1 MFKQNVCCHNKSE
14 KVHINGKQ
22 KSQKIKFS
30 MLSEML
36 IAYEK
41 LQHYID
47 TLFIIVDKP
56 EFTTFEHDI
65 SIIKILHMGFDLQ
78 FMPPSG

>member
-1 MFKQNVCCHNKSE
+1 
-14 KVHINGKQ
+14 
-22 KSQKIKFS
+22 

-36 IAYEK
+36 NAYEK

-65 SIIKILHMGFDLQ
+65 SIFNILHMGFDLQ

>member
-1 MFKQNVCCHNKSE
+1 MVY
-14 KVHINGKQ
+14 
-22 KSQKIKFS
+22 IKFS

-36 IAYEK
+36 IAYE
-41 LQHYID
+41 I
-47 TLFIIVDKP
+47 FIIVDKP

-65 SIIKILHMGFDLQ
+65 SIFKILHMGFDLQ

>member
-1 MFKQNVCCHNKSE
+1 
-14 KVHINGKQ
+14 
-22 KSQKIKFS
+22 

-36 IAYEK
+36 NAYATFE

-56 EFTTFEHDI
+56 EFTTFAHDI

>member
-36 IAYEK
+36 IAYENIK
-41 LQHYID
+41 VSHVRSVK
-47 TLFIIVDKP
+47 IIVGS
-56 EFTTFEHDI
+56 FTHGLDRI
-65 SIIKILHMGFDLQ
+65 VMIDA
-78 FMPPSG
+78 

>member
-1 MFKQNVCCHNKSE
+1 
-14 KVHINGKQ
+14 
-22 KSQKIKFS
+22 
-30 MLSEML
+30 MLSEIL
-36 IAYEK
+36 IAYEIFE

-47 TLFIIVDKP
+47 NLFIIVDKP